1 MTSSSNIK
9 AIVPLAEE
17 AMICNRAAF
26 EKTMAR
32 AEGACKQGSE
42 FQGSEG
48 GLEEAQ
54 GSEGG
59 LEEAQAVT
67 PR

>member
-1 MTSSSNIK
+1 MS
-9 AIVPLAEE
+9 
-17 AMICNRAAF
+17 CNRAAF

-48 GLEEAQ
+48 GLEEAK